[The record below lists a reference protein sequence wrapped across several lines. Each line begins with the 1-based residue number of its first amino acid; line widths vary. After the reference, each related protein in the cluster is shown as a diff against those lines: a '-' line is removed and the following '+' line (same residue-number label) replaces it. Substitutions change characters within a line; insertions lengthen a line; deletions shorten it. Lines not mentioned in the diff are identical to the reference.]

1 MRILKTVLATL
12 VSSLGVVIA
21 AAGGIIYSGVYNV
34 AATSAHWPITH
45 WVLNQTVHRSIERQ
59 AANIAAPAL
68 GAEQQLLAGAANFEA
83 MCSDCHAP
91 PGQGPSVAARGMYPK
106 PPGLA
111 HAAHEKTASEIF
123 WVIKHGIKTSGMPAR
138 GPTHSDDEIW
148 AMTAFVQQLPRMSAT
163 DYRQML
169 ATAKTR
175 GIGHD
180 DHHHDRAPHTPSTH
194 PRPDTHDEA
203 EQPPAGH
210 DDSHAPHD
218 HQAHV
223 AHAHG

>member
-34 AATSAHWPITH
+34 AATNAHWPITH
-45 WVLNQTVHRSIERQ
+45 WVLTQTVHRSIERQ

-123 WVIKHGIKTSGMPAR
+123 WVIKHGIKASGMPAW

-148 AMTAFVQQLPRMSAT
+148 AMTAFVTQLPDLSAA
-163 DYRQML
+163 DYRHML
-169 ATAKTR
+169 ASAQAH

-180 DHHHDRAPHTPSTH
+180 HDHDSDAHKHGAQPQ
-194 PRPDTHDEA
+194 PDTHDYA
-203 EQPPAGH
+203 EPPTTRH
-210 DDSHAPHD
+210 DDGDTPHD
-218 HQAHV
+218 HAAHDT
-223 AHAHG
+223 HAHS